1 MKTLS
6 IIPAG
11 GAGRRMGGGVPK
23 QYLPLAGIPVLARTL
38 RVFQD
43 SSCIDEI
50 ILAVPEADIPEVRYA
65 IVEKY
70 GLSKVG
76 LILAGGRERQ
86 DSVRNALL
94 QVRTDQGI
102 IVVHDGVRPF
112 VTALLIEQVVATAR
126 QYGAVSVGVPVKDT
140 VKEVNADGWV
150 EKTLN
155 RKRLWLTQTPQAFH
169 REILLAAYKKAEE
182 DGIAATDDAS
192 LVERM
197 GIPVRMIPG
206 DDANIKLTTAEDM
219 ILGER
224 IVDRFLNDRGAKE

>member
-76 LILAGGRERQ
+76 LILSGGRERQ

-94 QVRTDQGI
+94 QVHADQGI

-140 VKEVNADGWV
+140 VKEVNAEGWV

-155 RKRLWLTQTPQAFH
+155 RQRLWLTQTPQAFH
-169 REILLAAYKKAEE
+169 REILMAAYKKAEE
-182 DGIAATDDAS
+182 DGVYATDDAS

-206 DDANIKLTTAEDM
+206 DDANIKLTTTEDM

-224 IVDRFLNDRGAKE
+224 IVDRFLNNGV